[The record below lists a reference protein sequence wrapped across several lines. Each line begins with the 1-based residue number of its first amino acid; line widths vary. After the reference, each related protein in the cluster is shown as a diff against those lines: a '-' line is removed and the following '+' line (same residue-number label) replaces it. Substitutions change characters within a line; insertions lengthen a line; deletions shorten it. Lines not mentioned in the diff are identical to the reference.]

1 MTSWQQQLNIFNTHN
16 TLPEIVKELSHSI
29 QKKLDVDACS
39 IFTLEKDNI
48 YNLDATTLTP
58 LLGGLIHINIDS
70 DAVGNIVKR
79 KEALLIKNLY
89 KDKNRPNTIL
99 QSFTK
104 QKLYTFFGVPVIYKS
119 SVIGV
124 VIIQTAKVNAINES
138 TQAALVTLCTNISEP
153 FETALGKEE
162 VEEKIEVAAPKN
174 EMVSFDG
181 KGLTTGATIGKAIA
195 RYNIFDIDSIPDKK
209 NQSDDEV
216 TEFKEAVK
224 IVKKDLMEMAK
235 TIESLATKEESA
247 LFTAYA
253 QIIMSNRFYHAIIEQ
268 IGSDVWVQTAIKKV
282 VKKQVAVFQD
292 MDDPYLRERASD
304 LRDIAKRILLQLQKK
319 TPAKRNYPSNT
330 ILVAQE
336 ITPSMFA
343 DVPKGRLKAIV
354 SERGTENS
362 HVAILAR
369 AIGIPFV
376 IGVQSLPI
384 SYLDGKEII
393 VDAYVGKI
401 YVTPGKGLIKAYQRL
416 LKREEEMLS
425 QLKDTVLLPCFTAD
439 DKPITLQA
447 NVGLVADLDIA
458 LENNAQGIGLYRT
471 EIPFM
476 IREKFPSEEEQR
488 IIYNQFL
495 HAFPDQTVTLRTL
508 DIGADKSLP
517 YFYVKED
524 NPALGWRGIRMMLD
538 QQDLFLTQIRAMLRA
553 SEKYHNLKILL
564 PMITEVDEITITTTL
579 VQRAH
584 QELLEEGFTIQMP
597 KIGVMV
603 EVPSIIYQL
612 PAVLKL
618 VDFISV
624 GSNDLT
630 QYLLAIDRNNQK
642 VAALYDQLHPAV
654 IQALQHINQLVGD
667 TYEDISICGEM
678 ASNPLAIPLLVGMG
692 FTTLSMNA
700 INILKAKWIIKHLS
714 YTQCQKLA
722 QHILTLTNKAEIHQH
737 LSDFLI
743 ENELGGMI
751 RVGNR

>member
-70 DAVGNIVKR
+70 DAVGSIVKR

-104 QKLYTFFGVPVIYKS
+104 QKLYTFFGVPIIYKS

-584 QELLEEGFTIQMP
+584 QQLLEEGFTIQMP

-642 VAALYDQLHPAV
+642 VAAQYDQLHPAV

-722 QHILTLTNKAEIHQH
+722 QHILTLTNKEEIHQH

>member
-70 DAVGNIVKR
+70 DAVGSIVKR

-104 QKLYTFFGVPVIYKS
+104 QKLYTFFGVPIIYKS

-642 VAALYDQLHPAV
+642 VAAQYDQLHPAV

-722 QHILTLTNKAEIHQH
+722 QHILTLTNKEEIHQH